1 MRVIVIG
8 VVAAALGAALALAAA
23 AEEEGYTYT
32 LVVKNRELTT
42 ENVDVS
48 VFVDRAPAA
57 REQLRPGDVEDV
69 LKIALAL
76 EPGPHRILI
85 QAVKGTDRLEQ
96 ELVVSAEGSAD
107 VDIWFEPVIETWP
120 PVQANEPPGDI
131 GRPPTVA
138 VP

>member
-1 MRVIVIG
+1 MKGIMIV
-8 VVAAALGAALALAAA
+8 VLAAALGAPFALAEA

-32 LVVKNRELTT
+32 LYVKNRDLTT

-48 VFVDRAPAA
+48 VFVDRRPAA

-69 LKIALAL
+69 CTVELAL

-85 QAVKGTDRLEQ
+85 QAFKGMDTLEQ
-96 ELVVSAEGSAD
+96 VMVVSAEGSAD

-120 PVQANEPPGDI
+120 EVIEPPEEW
-131 GRPPTVA
+131 PAP
-138 VP
+138 